1 MAKARTNR
9 PRSVRA
15 FAPVVHA
22 VRDSGHPASASLTH
36 SAFQRFIEFEDSS
49 QQQRGKDRPQAN
61 SIKWTVVEKA
71 EQHTD
76 ENHRNIEC
84 VLGEREAQ
92 VEDLRNGVDN
102 PIGRRQHHFALD
114 AQIHPQRVKEHR
126 GCKCARAS
134 RSKARAGACRR
145 NPSRARR
152 KSRAESPAQRRA

>member
-15 FAPVVHA
+15 FALVVHA

-92 VEDLRNGVDN
+92 VEDLRDGVDN
-102 PIGRRQHHFALD
+102 PIGRRQHHFEY
-114 AQIHPQRVKEHR
+114 PV
-126 GCKCARAS
+126 
-134 RSKARAGACRR
+134 
-145 NPSRARR
+145 
-152 KSRAESPAQRRA
+152 